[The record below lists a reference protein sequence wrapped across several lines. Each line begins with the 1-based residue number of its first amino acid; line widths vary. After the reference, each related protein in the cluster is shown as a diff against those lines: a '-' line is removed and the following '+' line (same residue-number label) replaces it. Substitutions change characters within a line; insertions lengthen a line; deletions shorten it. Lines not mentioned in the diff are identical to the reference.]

1 MHSIKLQI
9 KTQIKEPPKRV
20 TMFKMQDSEY
30 KKENFQKK
38 SIEDKSC
45 SPCSA
50 SILLAQKDI

>member
-30 KKENFQKK
+30 KKREFPEEKY
-38 SIEDKSC
+38 
-45 SPCSA
+45 
-50 SILLAQKDI
+50 